1 MDFADILD
9 GIARPSSPDEGAH
22 AGARSPDFRRILES
36 LAASAPA
43 GEAVRQAYFDS
54 DSAQLSAAG
63 LREDGGTPGEVGE
76 ADLSIDPED
85 VAFDLDLGGVASLEE
100 LSALR
105 RRFAMLNH
113 PDRVPASLR
122 ERANIRM
129 TLANALIDKAALR
142 FAA

>member
-9 GIARPSSPDEGAH
+9 GIARPASPGEDARP
-22 AGARSPDFRRILES
+22 AAARSPDFRRILEG

-43 GEAVRQAYFDS
+43 GEAVRQAYFPS
-54 DSAQLSAAG
+54 DGADAVAAG
-63 LREDGGTPGEVGE
+63 SREDGAPGEVGE
-76 ADLSIDPED
+76 ADLSVDPED
-85 VAFDLDLGGVASLEE
+85 VAFDLDLGSVASLEE

-113 PDRVPASLR
+113 PDRVPAALR
-122 ERANIRM
+122 ERANLRM